1 MPSDIKILLVDDQRE
16 NLVEYEG
23 IIKQLTDYPVRAVD
37 SSAVAIELCKTE
49 HFDVL
54 LTDVRMPGK
63 CGDEMFAEIQ
73 KFLPDIR
80 CIVITGFAG
89 QDAPIHFLKLG
100 AHDFLF
106 KAEFSAQTLLHAID
120 NQVQIINLRRRA
132 GELQSQLAT
141 FQKTVQEIMSTVQS
155 VTSLSRAPE
164 LMMSLHSFTEL
175 AVLMS
180 QAPVAAVFLLEPDGQ
195 SLVAR
200 CAVGGEPN
208 STPIPLGRGFAG
220 RIAQSGRLSALSRA
234 DGGTWPGD
242 EVSGSVEA
250 GRQSGLGVPLVAQN
264 TCIGVLEVF
273 DKERYEPQDIELLS
287 RLGALCASTLDLVN
301 ATQMADN
308 LLLRALKLAT
318 DAAASAPGKEGEAA
332 KQALS
337 GMAETVKQLDLVG
350 SGERAAVLAGQ
361 IRELSEFGQPAMEFC
376 EKLLA
381 NLLTMFKSQRES
393 VPEIK
398 F

>member
-1 MPSDIKILLVDDQRE
+1 MPGDIKILLVDDQRE

-23 IIKQLTDYPVRAVD
+23 IIRQLTDYDVRAVD
-37 SSAVAIELCKTE
+37 SSAVAIALCGKE
-49 HFDVL
+49 RFDVL

-63 CGDEMFAEIQ
+63 CGDEMFAEI
-73 KFLPDIR
+73 KKLLPDIR

-89 QDAPIHFLKLG
+89 QEAPVHFLKLG

-106 KAEFSAQTLLHAID
+106 KAEFSAETLLHAID
-120 NQVQIINLRRRA
+120 SQVQVIRLTRQA
-132 GELQSQLAT
+132 GELQRQLAV
-141 FQKTVQEIMSTVQS
+141 FHKAVQEIMSTVQS
-155 VTSLSRAPE
+155 VTSLSRSPE
-164 LMMSLHSFTEL
+164 LAMSLRRFVEL
-175 AVLMS
+175 AALMS
-180 QAPVAAVFLLEPDGQ
+180 QAPVAAVLLLEPDGR

-200 CAVGGEPN
+200 CAVGAEPGAAAI
-208 STPIPLGRGFAG
+208 PIGRGLAG
-220 RIAQSGRLSALSRA
+220 RIAQSGRPSALCRA
-234 DGGTWPGD
+234 DGGAWPGD
-242 EVSGSVEA
+242 EVGGSVEA

-273 DKERYEPQDIELLS
+273 DKERYEPQDIEWLS

-318 DAAASAPGKEGEAA
+318 DAAASAPGKEGEVA

-350 SGERAAVLAGQ
+350 SGERAAAIAAQ
-361 IRELSEFGQPAMEFC
+361 IRELSAFGPPAMEFC

-381 NLLTMFKSQRES
+381 NLLAMFKSQREAM
-393 VPEIK
+393 PEIK
-398 F
+398 M

>member
-23 IIKQLTDYPVRAVD
+23 IIQQLTDHTVRAVD
-37 SSAVAIELCKTE
+37 SSAVAIDLCKKE

-63 CGDEMFAEIQ
+63 CGDEMFAEI
-73 KFLPDIR
+73 KKSLPGIR

-120 NQVQIINLRRRA
+120 SQVQIVHLRRQA
-132 GELQSQLAT
+132 DELQAQLAA
-141 FQKTVQEIMSTVQS
+141 FHKAVQEIMATVQS

-164 LMMSLHSFTEL
+164 LAMSLHRFAEL
-175 AVLMS
+175 AALMS
-180 QAPVAAVFLLEPDGQ
+180 RAPVAAVLLLEPDGR

-200 CAVGGEPN
+200 CAVGAEPDP
-208 STPIPLGRGFAG
+208 TTIPLGRGLAG
-220 RIAQSGRLSALSRA
+220 RVAQSGRLSALSRA
-234 DGGTWPGD
+234 DGSAWPGD
-242 EVSGSVEA
+242 EVGGSVEA
-250 GRQSGLGVPLVAQN
+250 GRQSGLAVPLVAQN
-264 TCIGVLEVF
+264 TCIGVLEVL
-273 DKERYEPQDIELLS
+273 DKARYEPEDIELLS
-287 RLGALCASTLDLVN
+287 RLGTLCASTLDLVN
-301 ATQMADN
+301 VTQMADH

-318 DAAASAPGKEGEAA
+318 DAAAGAPGREGEVAR
-332 KQALS
+332 QALS
-337 GMAETVKQLDLVG
+337 GMAATVKQLDLVG
-350 SGERAAVLAGQ
+350 SGERAAALAAQ
-361 IRELSEFGQPAMEFC
+361 IRELSRFGPPAMEFC

-381 NLLTMFKSQRES
+381 NLLAMFKSQREAL
-393 VPEIK
+393 PEIK
-398 F
+398 M